1 MKTKQLTP
9 YAHYQNT
16 EEWAIIERL
25 LKDLITNQD
34 IELKTALEYVIGYI
48 VRELRNKDLS
58 LLTEQPEE
66 KRKIS
71 PRHKHSPVAENN

>member
-1 MKTKQLTP
+1 MKNKQLTP

-25 LKDLITNQD
+25 LKDLMANQD
-34 IELKTALEYVIGYI
+34 IELKTAPEYVIGYI

-58 LLTEQPEE
+58 LLTERPEE
-66 KRKIS
+66 KRKLNTS
-71 PRHKHSPVAENN
+71 HKQPIQHN